1 MFNPLLILPFT
12 QQLSNI
18 MLLEVKMIN
27 LLTKEHKYV
36 HVLYIILYFLY
47 YIYIFFLLLSMF
59 MWILGWFSYLT
70 LIFLLQLLREK

>member
-1 MFNPLLILPFT
+1 M

-18 MLLEVKMIN
+18 MLLEVNMVS

-36 HVLYIILYFLY
+36 HVLYIILY
-47 YIYIFFLLLSMF
+47 YIFIIFFLLLSMF

-70 LIFLLQLLREK
+70 LIFYFNY

>member
-1 MFNPLLILPFT
+1 MFNPLLILPFM

-18 MLLEVKMIN
+18 MLLEVNMVS

-47 YIYIFFLLLSMF
+47 YIFIIFFCFCQCSCGYLSGF
-59 MWILGWFSYLT
+59 HI
-70 LIFLLQLLREK
+70 